1 MIIIYYLNIILK
13 ELSEYLAQPLTQAAS
28 SVQVIDKPHLVGK
41 PWYYGTITRAQCDTV
56 LNNNGQDGDFL
67 VRDSETNVHLQLLH
81 ILKKIV

>member
-1 MIIIYYLNIILK
+1 MLFYHVNLK
-13 ELSEYLAQPLTQAAS
+13 ELSEYLAQPLIQAAS

-67 VRDSETNVHLQLLH
+67 VRDSETNVYLQF
-81 ILKKIV
+81 ILNT